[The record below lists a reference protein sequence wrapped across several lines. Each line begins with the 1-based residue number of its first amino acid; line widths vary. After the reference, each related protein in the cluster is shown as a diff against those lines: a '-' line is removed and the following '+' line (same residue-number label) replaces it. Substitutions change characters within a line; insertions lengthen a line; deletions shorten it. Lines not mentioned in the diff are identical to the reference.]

1 MKAPTWAKADAGKR
15 SSSKAARVAALYL
28 CREEIR
34 GMVKTEL
41 AAALGVSRQTL
52 DRDLALLAQVAE
64 DIERIKSILAGE
76 Q

>member
-1 MKAPTWAKADAGKR
+1 
-15 SSSKAARVAALYL
+15 
-28 CREEIR
+28 
-34 GMVKTEL
+34 MVKTEL